1 MRNHIS
7 IDASRFQVRVHFQAT
22 TCCRNHLFT
31 WTITCQTQR
40 DQMLARRNDDSERG
54 VSNEGAVKIN
64 FGSKRFGEDVQ
75 FRRLA
80 RDWSRRNYR
89 HSSFRIIRTWLSRY
103 ESALIEQQISTDV
116 GGHCCALGNN
126 EIPPIHY
133 WVLRR

>member
-1 MRNHIS
+1 
-7 IDASRFQVRVHFQAT
+7 
-22 TCCRNHLFT
+22 
-31 WTITCQTQR
+31 
-40 DQMLARRNDDSERG
+40 MLSRRNDDSERG

-64 FGSKRFGEDVQ
+64 FGSKWFGEDVQ

-89 HSSFRIIRTWLSRY
+89 HSSFRVIDTWLSRY

-126 EIPPIHY
+126 EIPRYGGTEGIKARSLDFASSAGPFSPC
-133 WVLRR
+133 